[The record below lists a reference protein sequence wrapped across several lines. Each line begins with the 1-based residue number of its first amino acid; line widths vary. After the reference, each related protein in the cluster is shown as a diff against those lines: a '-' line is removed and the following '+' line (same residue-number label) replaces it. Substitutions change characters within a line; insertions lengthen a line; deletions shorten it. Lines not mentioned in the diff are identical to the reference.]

1 MDGTINGTASSADFI
16 LNNNASLGYRQ
27 PNKSYSVGNIAYHS
41 NLPTGWYLEC
51 TTAGTSSSGDLT
63 ISSPTVGGTVTDGT
77 VVWTVMKN
85 LPLSGGAMTGSVISR
100 DVDHNYL
107 ILRAG
112 TDSNKGSEVLMAGKD
127 VTGDD
132 PGMMYI
138 RACNGI
144 SSNLLLMLSN
154 GGVQLRTTE
163 RIGETGTVTRDLAG
177 AAIVAKSLGTNGYI
191 KYASGLIVQWGTISN
206 TPNGESGTVI
216 TFPIS
221 FTSTNITVVA
231 TLSSSNSGESGYIRL
246 VELSTKTTTS
256 FKAWVKRVTSGS
268 SISYETTKD
277 FNWIAIGY

>member
-1 MDGTINGTASSADFI
+1 M
-16 LNNNASLGYRQ
+16 
-27 PNKSYSVGNIAYHS
+27 
-41 NLPTGWYLEC
+41 
-51 TTAGTSSSGDLT
+51 
-63 ISSPTVGGTVTDGT
+63 TDGT
-77 VVWTVMKN
+77 VVWEIWAEQAKVNDCYNFTNDCDTCVA
-85 LPLSGGAMTGSVISR
+85 SGMYAPIVNSNNSPYADFAGRMLVISR
-100 DVDHNYL
+100 NRGEGYTQQ
-107 ILRAG
+107 IFFS
-112 TDSNKGSEVLMAGKD
+112 TSPSNEIYSRIRR
-127 VTGDD
+127 TGVWT
-132 PGMMYI
+132 PWE
-138 RACNGI
+138 
-144 SSNLLLMLSN
+144 
-154 GGVQLRTTE
+154 QQE
-163 RIGETGTVTRDLAG
+163 
-177 AAIVAKSLGTNGYI
+177 AIVAKSLGANGYI